1 MPKARR
7 EKRDKP
13 YLGTLVWNLSLTT
26 TRPRGSSGIP
36 TFYNKQQ
43 EKKNLTLIRVNINC
57 LYSNRMS
64 FASLIADTYCNFVQN
79 IYMFTFKSYLSTSR
93 KIISIVHA
101 ILYLGITEFQQL
113 EATLHGPSN
122 VGRFATESFR
132 YCYGRRTCRKEK
144 SAARSQETLTRR
156 QVRARPH
163 AENFH
168 MTDRLTSSPNRV
180 VYGLLPTQ
188 TKRTS
193 PSSCGVK
200 HDSEAV
206 QELNDNNNKYN
217 IKPCPTDSE
226 ADAS

>member
-1 MPKARR
+1 
-7 EKRDKP
+7 
-13 YLGTLVWNLSLTT
+13 
-26 TRPRGSSGIP
+26 
-36 TFYNKQQ
+36 
-43 EKKNLTLIRVNINC
+43 
-57 LYSNRMS
+57 
-64 FASLIADTYCNFVQN
+64 
-79 IYMFTFKSYLSTSR
+79 MFTFKSYLSTSR

-132 YCYGRRTCRKEK
+132 YCYGRHTCRKEK
-144 SAARSQETLTRR
+144 STARSQETLTRR

-193 PSSCGVK
+193 PSSYGIK

-226 ADAS
+226 ADASWKLWCTCKSVWPGLKAKTTCNWPQNR